1 MSSALISIRP
11 NHVRDILSGKKT
23 VEIRTRSMQLP
34 IGSVLWIYS
43 TLPTGKV
50 EAIAEID
57 FIDTRSP
64 STIWRK
70 HKESICIS
78 KKHFDSYTQGREKV
92 TAIGLRNIGPA
103 QRSICLRALR
113 SFDKNFMPP
122 QFFLKI
128 TPDKKI
134 YPAFS
139 ST

>member
-11 NHVRDILSGKKT
+11 IHVQDILSGKKT

-34 IGSVLWIYS
+34 IGSTLWIYS
-43 TLPTGKV
+43 TLPTGKI

-57 FIDTRSP
+57 FIDTKTP
-64 STIWRK
+64 NTIWRM

-78 KKHFDSYTQGREKV
+78 KKMFDAYTQGRERV
-92 TAIGLRNIGPA
+92 TAIGLKNIEPA
-103 QRSICLRALR
+103 RRDLCLRALR
-113 SFDKNFMPP
+113 KFDENFMPP

-134 YPAFS
+134 YPAFA
-139 ST
+139 